1 MYLRV
6 TILTFRTVG
15 IGVDT
20 HVHRIANIL
29 NWVSSSTPENT
40 RIQLESWLP
49 PELWG
54 PVNPLMVGFGQ
65 TICLPRVPKCGEC
78 KLAEE
83 GICPFAK
90 KGLKAWREREG
101 RKRGVKREVVEK
113 VEIEEAKVEVEVE
126 VKSEMGEKVEFM
138 EEGVKNESTVV
149 KMEVQSSVKSVING
163 VGVKLESSLKR
174 VKEEVISGYQVEHFA

>member
-1 MYLRV
+1 MYLPV
-6 TILTFRTVG
+6 AILTFRTVG

-101 RKRGVKREVVEK
+101 RKRGVKREGVEK
-113 VEIEEAKVEVEVE
+113 VEIEEGKVE
-126 VKSEMGEKVEFM
+126 VKSEMGE
-138 EEGVKNESTVV
+138 GIKNESTLV
-149 KMEVQSSVKSVING
+149 KMEVQSSVTSVMNG

>member
-1 MYLRV
+1 M
-6 TILTFRTVG
+6 G

-101 RKRGVKREVVEK
+101 RKRGVKREGVEK
-113 VEIEEAKVEVEVE
+113 VEIEEGTGE
-126 VKSEMGEKVEFM
+126 VKSEMGEMVEKV
-138 EEGVKNESTVV
+138 EEGVKNESTLV
-149 KMEVQSSVKSVING
+149 KMEVQSSVERVMNG